1 MNLMDVLSRSGPR
14 KRRRR
19 VGRGES
25 SGRGKTSGRGHKG
38 AKSRSGWGGML
49 AHEGGQMPLMRRLPK
64 RGFNNK
70 RFRTEYAILN
80 VQDLE
85 KYFEA
90 DSEVS
95 LETAKGLGISK
106 KRETLLKILGKGD
119 ISKKLTVKAHR
130 FSATAREKIEAA
142 GGTVVELL
150 T

>member
-1 MNLMDVLSRSGPR
+1 
-14 KRRRR
+14 
-19 VGRGES
+19 
-25 SGRGKTSGRGHKG
+25 
-38 AKSRSGWGGML
+38 ML

-90 DSEVS
+90 DAEVS
-95 LETAKGLGISK
+95 LEAAKGLGISK
-106 KRETLLKILGKGD
+106 KRDTLLKILGKGE
-119 ISKKLTVKAHR
+119 ITIKLTVKAHQ

-142 GGTVVELL
+142 GGTVVELS
-150 T
+150 

>member
-1 MNLMDVLSRSGPR
+1 MNLMDVLKHSGPR
-14 KRRRR
+14 KRKRR

-64 RGFNNK
+64 RGFNNS
-70 RFRTEYAILN
+70 RFRRDYAILN

-85 KYFEA
+85 QHFGE
-90 DSEVS
+90 DEDVS
-95 LETAKGLGISK
+95 LEAAKGRGISK
-106 KRETLLKILGKGD
+106 KRDSFLKILGKGE
-119 ISKKLTVKAHR
+119 IKKKLTVKAHR

-142 GGTVVELL
+142 GGTVVELS
-150 T
+150 

>member
-1 MNLMDVLSRSGPR
+1 MNLMDVLSKSGPR

-49 AHEGGQMPLMRRLPK
+49 AHEGGQMPIMRRLPK
-64 RGFNNK
+64 RGFNNA
-70 RFRTEYAILN
+70 RFRKEYAILN

-85 KYFEA
+85 KHFDESEEVTLEA
-90 DSEVS
+90 
-95 LETAKGLGISK
+95 AIGRGITK
-106 KRETLLKILGKGD
+106 KRETLLKILGKGE
-119 ISKKLTVKAHR
+119 IAKKLTVKAHR

-142 GGTVVELL
+142 GGSVVEI

>member
-1 MNLMDVLSRSGPR
+1 MNLMDVLSKSGPR

-80 VQDLE
+80 VHDLQ
-85 KYFEA
+85 KYHQA
-90 DSEVS
+90 DGEVS
-95 LETAKGLGISK
+95 LETAKGLGLSK
-106 KRETLLKILGKGD
+106 NRETLLKILGKGD

-142 GGTVVELL
+142 GGTVVELS
-150 T
+150 